1 VQDDQTILT
10 QEHPEGIFTITINRP
25 ERRNALTVEM
35 SDALLDIYTRLAASA
50 PRVVIITGVGQAFCS
65 GADLLS
71 ETFQSGDRA
80 QASRQVG
87 EALQDSF
94 NPMMQAFHALP
105 CPTIARVNGVAAG
118 AGASVALLADVAI
131 AARSSSFLFP
141 FAPRLGLVPDLSAT
155 WTLPRLVGRARARG
169 LALLGA
175 PLDATTAAAWG
186 LIWQAVDD
194 ADLDA
199 TVAAVASKLAAAPT
213 EALARAAMLL
223 DTAPDQPLA
232 AQLDLER
239 EAQTALAARDDLA
252 EGLAAFAEKREPRFH
267 RA

>member
-1 VQDDQTILT
+1 VRDDQAILT
-10 QEHPEGIFTITINRP
+10 QEHPEGVFTITINRP

-35 SDALLDIYTRLAASA
+35 SVALLDIYTRLAASE

-80 QASRQVG
+80 QASRQIG
-87 EALQDSF
+87 EALRDSF

-118 AGASVALLADVAI
+118 AGASVALLADVVI

-199 TVAAVASKLAAAPT
+199 TVTAVASKLAAAPT
-213 EALARAAMLL
+213 EALARTAALL
-223 DTAPDQPLA
+223 DTALAHPLA
-232 AQLDLER
+232 AHLDLER

-267 RA
+267 RD

>member
-1 VQDDQTILT
+1 MQDDQTILT
-10 QEHPEGIFTITINRP
+10 QEHPKGVFTITINRP

-71 ETFQSGDRA
+71 ETFQSSDRA
-80 QASRQVG
+80 QAAQQIG
-87 EALQDSF
+87 EAMRRSF

-118 AGASVALLADVAI
+118 AGASVALLADVVI

-175 PLDATTAAAWG
+175 SLDATTAAAWG

-199 TVAAVASKLAAAPT
+199 TVASVASKLAAAPT
-213 EALARAAMLL
+213 EALARTAELL
-223 DTAPDQPLA
+223 DSALDHSLA

-239 EAQTALAARDDLA
+239 ETQTALAERDDLA